1 MNPSNLS
8 QSPLSAE
15 ASGSENAQ
23 QDASGTLSNAKK
35 KIKSATRETVNQI
48 KTAASDTA
56 DRVKE
61 QASEMVDQ
69 QRTGVADRIGGYSS
83 AVHKTAESFEQNDP
97 NIAWLTHQAADRL
110 SGVAEYIRGRDFN
123 QLKSDAENLARR
135 HPAAFFGGLFV
146 AGLVVGNLLKATGRA
161 ATEGSGTNGN
171 SNGSTDTT
179 AYPHAESVPEADV
192 PGEDPWPSEPR
203 AESIP

>member
-23 QDASGTLSNAKK
+23 QEASGALSNAKQ
-35 KIKSATRETVNQI
+35 KIKTATRDTVKQI
-48 KTAASDTA
+48 KTAATDTA
-56 DRVKE
+56 GRVKE
-61 QASEMVDQ
+61 QASEIVDQ
-69 QRTGVADRIGGYSS
+69 QKTGVADRIGSYSS
-83 AVHKTAESFEQNDP
+83 AVHKTAESLEQNDP

-110 SGVAEYIRGRDFN
+110 SGVADYIRGRDFT

-161 ATEGSGTNGN
+161 AVDSSN
-171 SNGSTDTT
+171 SNSGSDTDS
-179 AYPHAESVPEADV
+179 YPRAESVPAADI

-203 AESIP
+203 AESLP

>member
-8 QSPLSAE
+8 QSPLSEE
-15 ASGSENAQ
+15 ASTTDSSQRETP
-23 QDASGTLSNAKK
+23 STLSNAKQ
-35 KIKSATRETVNQI
+35 KIKAATRDTVNQI

-56 DRVKE
+56 DRVKD
-61 QASEMVDQ
+61 QASEMVGQ
-69 QRTGVADRIGGYSS
+69 QKAGVADRIGSYSS
-83 AVHKTAESFEQNDP
+83 AVHKTAESLEENDP

-123 QLKSDAENLARR
+123 QLKSDAEDLARR

-161 ATEGSGTNGN
+161 AVSSN
-171 SNGSTDTT
+171 SNRSSQEDG
-179 AYPHAESVPEADV
+179 YPRSESVPSVPAADV
-192 PGEDPWPSEPR
+192 PGEDPWPGEPR
-203 AESIP
+203 AESLP

>member
-23 QDASGTLSNAKK
+23 QEASGALSNAKQ
-35 KIKSATRETVNQI
+35 KIKTATRDTVKQI
-48 KTAASDTA
+48 KTAATDTA
-56 DRVKE
+56 GRVKE
-61 QASEMVDQ
+61 QASEIVDQ
-69 QRTGVADRIGGYSS
+69 QKTGVADRIGSYSS
-83 AVHKTAESFEQNDP
+83 AVHKTAESLEQNDP

-110 SGVAEYIRGRDFN
+110 SGVADYIRGRDFT

-161 ATEGSGTNGN
+161 AVDSSNGN
-171 SNGSTDTT
+171 KGSDTDS
-179 AYPHAESVPEADV
+179 YPRAESVPATDI

-203 AESIP
+203 AESLP